1 MTEEQTQFSVSE
13 MVRLTAEN
21 SVGFMKQIADHIDKL
36 EDAIVQL
43 QTRVSELEAA
53 GGNNTSTQ

>member
-1 MTEEQTQFSVSE
+1 MTEEQTQISVSE